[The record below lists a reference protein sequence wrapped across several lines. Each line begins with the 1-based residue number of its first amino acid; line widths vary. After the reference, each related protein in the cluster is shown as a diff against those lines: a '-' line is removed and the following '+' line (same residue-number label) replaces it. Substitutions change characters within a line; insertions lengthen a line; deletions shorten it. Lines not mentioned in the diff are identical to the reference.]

1 MWGRREIHDEGVRRR
16 ARQRSRSKR
25 VALFRAHRLGRAP
38 LAPVGG
44 YLLILLGVWLLA
56 TQWLHPYTVV
66 GQNTTLRDTG
76 FSVVTLLCGLRL
88 RHRRSPVAS
97 VVSLVAGFLL
107 VLSGFLLPHA
117 GGGVGWNEVVVGL
130 LAVLAGALTFGS
142 RR

>member
-1 MWGRREIHDEGVRRR
+1 MWRRREIHDERVRRR
-16 ARQRSRSKR
+16 AHERARWKR
-25 VALFRAHRLGRAP
+25 IALVRAHRLGRAP

-88 RHRRSPVAS
+88 RARRSPLAT
-97 VVSLVAGFLL
+97 VVGLVAGFLL
-107 VLSGFLLPHA
+107 TLSGLLLPHA
-117 GGGVGWNEVVVGL
+117 GGGVGLNEMVVGGL
-130 LAVLAGALTFGS
+130 VMLAAALTFAS
-142 RR
+142 RK